1 VIVGL
6 NRVLSHAGKDYH
18 LQVEDLGF
26 EAAAFDVRV
35 YDGGSLLWHKR
46 MSYADLAQRA
56 LPREEAERELRGLM
70 EKTLHTLEAA
80 IVKGKLT

>member
-6 NRVLSHAGKDYH
+6 NRVISHAGKDYH
-18 LQVEDLGF
+18 LQVEDLGL
-26 EAAAFDVRV
+26 EAAVFDVRA

-46 MSYADLAQRA
+46 MSYADLVQRA
-56 LPREEAERELRGLM
+56 LSREETERELRALM

-80 IVKGKLT
+80 IVKGKLP

>member
-6 NRVLSHAGKDYH
+6 NRIFPHAGKDYH

-26 EAAAFDVRV
+26 ETAVFDVRV
-35 YDGGSLLWHKR
+35 YDGGSLIWHKR
-46 MSYADLAQRA
+46 VSYADLAQRA
-56 LPREEAERELRGLM
+56 LPREDAERELRALM

-80 IVKGKLT
+80 VVKGKLP